1 MDKYAIAQIL
11 REIAAVIEITDENP
25 KKALAY
31 RRAANVIESIEDFN
45 KVIKEKTL
53 ESFPGIGKV
62 TAKMITTLY
71 QKGYL
76 YYYQELMQKVPSSL
90 FELTLISGLGLRRIK
105 ILFEILGIKSISELE
120 IAFKENKVKLKGFGP
135 AYIKKILKNISTFLA
150 EGYSMLYPQAVHMAD
165 IWIDIL
171 SPLTEKIEITGALR
185 RKLELLHQI
194 DLIAITKD
202 TESCLSKFKNHY
214 LVKNIL
220 YSDDVG
226 AVVLLKQGVK
236 VSLTLSSEDNFP
248 FSLLHT
254 TGNEI
259 HFSELQKQAKE
270 KGYRLLPYSLISLKG
285 FPTKPIKNE
294 KDVYESLELP
304 FIPPELREGYGEI
317 EATKKGTF
325 VHLVE
330 EKDLHGTF
338 HCHTTFSDGHN
349 TLEEMANAAYELGW
363 EYIGISDH
371 SKSCSVANGMSE
383 ETLLAQMQSI
393 QQLNKQFDSTFQIF
407 TGIECDILKDGSL
420 DFSNDIL
427 KELDFV
433 IVSIH
438 RYFSQE
444 EDVMTARLIKA
455 IENPYTTM
463 VGHLTGRLLRH
474 RPGYQLN
481 IPKIL
486 DACVANNKIIELNA
500 YPSRLDMDWRW
511 WIKAKEKGIKCCINP
526 DAHSIHD
533 LHNCHYG
540 INMARKGWLSKDDV
554 INTLS
559 LQEIKA
565 YLSLVRYKCK
575 N

>member
-11 REIAAVIEITDENP
+11 REIGFVIEITDENP

-31 RRAANVIESIEDFN
+31 RHAANVIESIEDFDEVVAN
-45 KVIKEKTL
+45 KRL
-53 ESFPGIGKV
+53 ESFPGIGQV
-62 TAKMITTLY
+62 IAKMVTTLY

-76 YYYQELMQKVPSSL
+76 YYHQELMQKVPPTL
-90 FELTLISGLGLRRIK
+90 FELTQISGLGHRRIK
-105 ILFEILGIKSISELE
+105 ILFETLGIKSICELE
-120 IAFKENKVKLKGFGP
+120 TILKEDKVKLKGFGP
-135 AYIKKILKNISTFLA
+135 ALIKKILKNISIFLS
-150 EGYSMLYPQAVHMAD
+150 EGHSMLYPQAMHIAH

-171 SPLTEKIEITGALR
+171 SNVTEKIEITGALR
-185 RKLELLHQI
+185 RKSELLNQI
-194 DLIAITKD
+194 DLIALTKD
-202 TESCLSKFKNHY
+202 SHPCLSTFKNHY
-214 LVKNIL
+214 LVKDVL
-220 YSDDVG
+220 YSDDLKVI
-226 AVVLLKQGVK
+226 VLLKQGVK
-236 VSLTLSSEDNFP
+236 VVLNIANEDNFI
-248 FSLLHT
+248 FFLLHS

-259 HFSELQKQAKE
+259 HFSELQKKAKE
-270 KGYRLLPYSLISLKG
+270 KEYRLLPFSLISLKG
-285 FPTKPIKNE
+285 FPTKKVKNE
-294 KDVYESLELP
+294 KDIYESLELP

-317 EATKKGTF
+317 EAAKKGTF
-325 VHLVE
+325 IHLVE

-338 HCHTTFSDGHN
+338 HCHTTYSDGYN
-349 TLEEMANAAYELGW
+349 TLEEMATAAYELGW

-371 SKSCSVANGMSE
+371 SKSLVIANGMTE
-383 ETLLAQMQSI
+383 DTLLTQVQNI
-393 QQLNKQFDSTFQIF
+393 QQLNKQFNPSFQIF
-407 TGIECDILKDGSL
+407 SGVECDILKDGTL
-420 DFSNDIL
+420 DFSDDIL

-463 VGHLTGRLLRH
+463 VGHLTGRLLGH

-526 DAHSIHD
+526 DAHSLHD

-554 INTLS
+554 INTMS
-559 LQEIKA
+559 LKEMKDF
-565 YLSLVRYKCK
+565 LRG
-575 N
+575 